1 MFPFRPL
8 VAAIALATCS
18 VATAAPDNN
27 YTPRSLLSQAKGLP
41 SDFEE
46 HFFDVPL
53 AVRVERDQQFVGE
66 AMIVLTRDDRITL
79 LEFTDHS
86 DSPITGTERDTW
98 ENYLSP
104 GVPLGQCTERC
115 PEQLLAVHYNLEN
128 SLVSILTENAERD
141 AAPQQFYTQPDG
153 GSTGLII
160 NNQLNL
166 NGGQNQDLG
175 GVSASRPAA
184 AWATG
189 ARP

>member
-8 VAAIALATCS
+8 VAAMALTTCS
-18 VATAAPDNN
+18 VVMAAPDNN

-53 AVRVERDQQFVGE
+53 AVRVERDQQFLGE

-86 DSPITGTERDTW
+86 DSPITGSERDTW
-98 ENYLSP
+98 ENYLKP
-104 GVPLGQCTERC
+104 GVPLGQCTQAC

-141 AAPQQFYTQPDG
+141 AAPSSFTP
-153 GSTGLII
+153 SPT
-160 NNQLNL
+160 
-166 NGGQNQDLG
+166 
-175 GVSASRPAA
+175 AA
-184 AWATG
+184 APG
-189 ARP
+189 